1 MIKNN
6 TLECITKS
14 VEFKYIFQ
22 KYNVINFTNKNTIN
36 YVIIWNPI
44 YCCEELFN
52 YRKNNNLNVLSI
64 ERGPLP
70 NTIYISK
77 NINMIEDKIPNKD
90 ITEKENSI
98 VLKYIDYIKKR
109 DIVLQEQQKHNI
121 DIIKIKIKNYKQVIF
136 IPLQVYTDISIKRYS
151 RWIKNISNLI
161 IVINIIAT
169 KYNDILFI
177 VKNHPVEN
185 KKFSSKLD
193 NIIIGDKYHFMDI
206 LDLSD
211 KVITINSSVGLYSM
225 IFNKPCGILGDSF
238 YIVDGVNLQLN
249 NVRNICTFIEN
260 INIKID
266 YNNVKKYIYNLKYR
280 YLYDVPQKKNKE
292 TNNKTK
298 FLCNDVIIH
307 F

>member
-1 MIKNN
+1 
-6 TLECITKS
+6 
-14 VEFKYIFQ
+14 
-22 KYNVINFTNKNTIN
+22 
-36 YVIIWNPI
+36 
-44 YCCEELFN
+44 
-52 YRKNNNLNVLSI
+52 
-64 ERGPLP
+64 
-70 NTIYISK
+70 
-77 NINMIEDKIPNKD
+77 
-90 ITEKENSI
+90 
-98 VLKYIDYIKKR
+98 
-109 DIVLQEQQKHNI
+109 
-121 DIIKIKIKNYKQVIF
+121 
-136 IPLQVYTDISIKRYS
+136 
-151 RWIKNISNLI
+151 
-161 IVINIIAT
+161 
-169 KYNDILFI
+169 
-177 VKNHPVEN
+177 
-185 KKFSSKLD
+185 
-193 NIIIGDKYHFMDI
+193 MDI